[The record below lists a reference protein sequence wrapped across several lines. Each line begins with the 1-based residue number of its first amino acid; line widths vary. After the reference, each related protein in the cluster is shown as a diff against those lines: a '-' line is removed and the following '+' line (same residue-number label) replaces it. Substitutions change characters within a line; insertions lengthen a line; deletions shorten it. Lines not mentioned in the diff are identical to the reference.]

1 MPKFVLSTKNLKE
14 ALSIASR
21 NLTRNSP
28 KEVYKGLF
36 FQTAQDAVTLTAT
49 DGICKTTITIP
60 ADVQEEGNVIVVA
73 EKFIQFIG
81 KLDDEKVTIDA
92 NASAARIVYNG
103 NHARIPVITGT
114 FPEYEKEKD
123 TVPVKFKAAGI
134 AEALEKTIFCCAG
147 EATQY
152 PILRGVLFEVGSE
165 TTNVVALDGQRGAHV
180 KLTDINELPGAVEV
194 PMKKV
199 VSSKSATDLLKIIQ
213 DADVDEVVIGFG
225 EKRLYM
231 TLKDISYESVLLI
244 GEYVDYRRLFQA
256 DANVK
261 PVITVDGSDFRNAM
275 ERAMLFSDG
284 VLKLEINGGLII
296 SQNSQNGDI
305 NERVP
310 ALEVSGDNIV
320 FGINPR
326 YMLDVL
332 KRLTGENVV
341 IRKNVEAAVSPVY
354 VDDGAST
361 NLIMPVR
368 LSE

>member
-134 AEALEKTIFCCAG
+134 AEALEKTMETKLMHYHSRSRNSLWLKG
-147 EATQY
+147 ETSGHYQ
-152 PILRGVLFEVGSE
+152 
-165 TTNVVALDGQRGAHV
+165 HV
-180 KLTDINELPGAVEV
+180 KRASLDCDRDTLLFYIDQDGAACHTGNH
-194 PMKKV
+194 
-199 VSSKSATDLLKIIQ
+199 SCFFTDL
-213 DADVDEVVIGFG
+213 
-225 EKRLYM
+225 
-231 TLKDISYESVLLI
+231 
-244 GEYVDYRRLFQA
+244 
-256 DANVK
+256 
-261 PVITVDGSDFRNAM
+261 
-275 ERAMLFSDG
+275 
-284 VLKLEINGGLII
+284 EI
-296 SQNSQNGDI
+296 
-305 NERVP
+305 
-310 ALEVSGDNIV
+310 
-320 FGINPR
+320 
-326 YMLDVL
+326 
-332 KRLTGENVV
+332 
-341 IRKNVEAAVSPVY
+341 
-354 VDDGAST
+354 
-361 NLIMPVR
+361 
-368 LSE
+368 